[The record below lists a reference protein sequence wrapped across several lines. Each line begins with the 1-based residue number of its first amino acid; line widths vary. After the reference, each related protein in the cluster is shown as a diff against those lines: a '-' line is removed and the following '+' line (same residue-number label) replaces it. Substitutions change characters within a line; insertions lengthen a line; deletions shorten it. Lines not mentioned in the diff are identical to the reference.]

1 MTFKCSLTLQC
12 FVILIEVGRGSECGE
27 IFFSFLQVFKGRE
40 RWGGLD
46 LIFHLDNIILPL
58 CTSNVLLS
66 MKSRFGLAYLSL
78 TLCNPE
84 IIFPA

>member
-46 LIFHLDNIILPL
+46 LIFHLDNIIAPL
-58 CTSNVLLS
+58 HSNVLLG
-66 MKSRFGLAYLSL
+66 KCC
-78 TLCNPE
+78 LCSIMNQTFSV
-84 IIFPA
+84 FPPNDIL